1 MPTPFPAIKG
11 GARSLPDFGS
21 YTNGQNYGLF
31 DYLFPDKYNV
41 GLSQAAILQQQQFN
55 MNEAQK
61 ARDFES
67 QQAALNRDWQS
78 AANSIAMSFEA
89 DQAQKNRDYQTMMS
103 NTAYQRAV
111 SDLKAAGLNPIL
123 AAHNGASTPSGAA
136 ASGFSSA
143 GSSASSSMAHSSTN
157 YARARG
163 LSRQQYQMINALG
176 NSLASSLGDVIST
189 AARLAFKVAVKGTTA
204 VVPF

>member
-1 MPTPFPAIKG
+1 MPSTSSAYKG
-11 GARSLPDFGS
+11 GSHSLPDFGS
-21 YTNGQNYGLF
+21 YTNGQNYGLL

-41 GLSQAAILQQQQFN
+41 GLSQAAILQQQEFN

-78 AANSIAMSFEA
+78 AANAIAMSFEA

-103 NTAYQRAV
+103 NTAYQRAI

-123 AAHNGASTPSGAA
+123 AAHNGASTPSGVA

-143 GSSASSSMAHSSTN
+143 GSSASASMAHSSSN
-157 YARARG
+157 YARVKG
-163 LSRQQYQMINALG
+163 MSRQQYQMINALG

-204 VVPF
+204 VVPV